1 MNMNDKTSPLSTVA
15 VDPLVSEFDEELCLQ
30 VNPFEGDF
38 GTPADR
44 CLKDKVGIARKPGP
58 CSLCGQE
65 IQPKE
70 RIRMAAYIFDGEMHS
85 YRWCSSCCSAMAK
98 SWSDDG
104 KAYEERILLS
114 R

>member
-1 MNMNDKTSPLSTVA
+1 MNDKTEPLSTVA
-15 VDPLVSEFDEELCLQ
+15 VDPLVSEFDEILCLQ
-30 VNPFEGDF
+30 VNPFEDDF
-38 GTPADR
+38 GVPGDR
-44 CLKDKVGIARKPGP
+44 CLKDKIGHARKAGP

-70 RIRMAAYIFDGEMHS
+70 RIRMAAHIFDGKMHS
-85 YRWCSSCCSAMAK
+85 YRWCAACCSAMAK

-104 KAYEERILLS
+104 EAYEERIILS